1 MWTSQSLNLG
11 PPDYE
16 SGGIILIVPS
26 PHRRHHTP
34 RRLPIQTDRSRHPPT
49 TYIYIQWCP
58 YHGQDSKQIR
68 NSPIK
73 CYCLSFVTHVYLFL
87 QRNIKSGIYAKI
99 SSTINTKKQAARSL
113 PILLHRTGGETR
125 TPDTWFWRPVLYQL
139 SYTRK
144 FSGCKG
150 KDFY

>member
-113 PILLHRTGGETR
+113 PAHTVAPHGRRDSNSRHLVLETSALPTELH
-125 TPDTWFWRPVLYQL
+125 P
-139 SYTRK
+139 
-144 FSGCKG
+144 
-150 KDFY
+150 

>member
-1 MWTSQSLNLG
+1 MWTSQGLNLG

-99 SSTINTKKQAARSL
+99 SSTINTKKQAARSPPAHTVTPHGRRDSNSRHLVLETSAL
-113 PILLHRTGGETR
+113 PTELH
-125 TPDTWFWRPVLYQL
+125 P
-139 SYTRK
+139 
-144 FSGCKG
+144 
-150 KDFY
+150 